1 MEISFIIGLFILGT
15 IFGSFYNVVAYRLP
29 KGESIVYPSSH
40 CPNCNHVLNWFELI
54 PIISYILQKGRCFN
68 CKCKISI
75 FYPIAE
81 IVCGLLFVICYL
93 SFGISL
99 DLIIALTFTSL
110 LIIVILS
117 DYYYMIIEDSVLII
131 FGVLLII
138 EIYFI
143 YGFDILLNSLLSAII
158 SFIIMLL
165 LKLFGDFI
173 FKRESMGGGD
183 IKLMAIFGLI
193 IGWKLAIISIF
204 LSAFIALPVSI
215 FILKTNKNHEI
226 PYGPFLSIAA
236 LILYYSHINFDVILS
251 IITSIEIF

>member
-1 MEISFIIGLFILGT
+1 MEISIMLGLFILGT

-29 KGESIVYPSSH
+29 KGESILYPSSH
-40 CPNCNHVLNWFELI
+40 CPNCNHKLKPLELI
-54 PIISYILQKGRCFN
+54 PILSYILQKGKCVN
-68 CKCKISI
+68 CKDKISI
-75 FYPIAE
+75 FYPISE
-81 IVCGLLFVICYL
+81 IICGLLFVICYL
-93 SFGISL
+93 SFGISYN
-99 DLIIALTFTSL
+99 LIIALTFASL

-117 DYYYMIIEDSVLII
+117 DYYYMIIEDSILII
-131 FGVLLII
+131 FSILLIV

-143 YGFDILLNSLLSAII
+143 SGLDVLLNSLLSALI

-183 IKLMAIFGLI
+183 IKLMAVFGLV
-193 IGWKLAIISIF
+193 IGWELSIISIF
-204 LSAFIALPVSI
+204 LSAFIALPISV

-236 LILYYSHINFDVILS
+236 LIIYFSHIDINFIL
-251 IITSIEIF
+251 ELLKN

>member
-1 MEISFIIGLFILGT
+1 MELSIIIGLFVLGT
-15 IFGSFYNVVAYRLP
+15 ILGSFYNVVAYRLP
-29 KGESIVYPSSH
+29 KGESIIYPASH
-40 CPNCNHVLNWFELI
+40 CPNCNHKLRPWELI
-54 PIISYILQKGRCFN
+54 PIFSYLLQKGKCSK
-68 CKCKISI
+68 CKQKISI
-75 FYPIAE
+75 FYPISE
-81 IVCGLLFVICYL
+81 ILCGSLFVFCYL
-93 SFGISL
+93 SFEISL

-131 FGVLLII
+131 FSILLII

-143 YGFDILLNSLLSAII
+143 HGFNYLLDHLSSAVIA
-158 SFIIMLL
+158 FLIMYL
-165 LKLFGDFI
+165 LKLAGDFI

-183 IKLMAIFGLI
+183 IKLMAVFGLM
-193 IGWKLAIISIF
+193 IGWKMSIITIF

-236 LILYYSHINFDVILS
+236 LIIYFTHLDMSTIINFL
-251 IITSIEIF
+251 TSLYL

>member
-1 MEISFIIGLFILGT
+1 MEISIIIGLFILGT

-29 KGESIVYPSSH
+29 KGESIIYPSSH
-40 CPNCNHVLNWFELI
+40 CPNCNHKLKPLELI
-54 PIISYILQKGRCFN
+54 PIISYILQKGKCVN
-68 CKCKISI
+68 CKQKISI
-75 FYPIAE
+75 FYPISE
-81 IVCGLLFVICYL
+81 IICGLLFVMCYI

-131 FGVLLII
+131 FSIFLII

-143 YGFDILLNSLLSAII
+143 NGVNVLLNSLLSSLI
-158 SFIIMLL
+158 SFVIMLL

-173 FKRESMGGGD
+173 FKKESMGGGD
-183 IKLMAIFGLI
+183 IKLMAVFGLV
-193 IGWKLAIISIF
+193 IGWELSIISIF
-204 LSAFIALPVSI
+204 LSAFIALPVSV

-236 LILYYSHINFDVILS
+236 LILYFSKIDINMILS
-251 IITSIEIF
+251 LLSY

>member
-1 MEISFIIGLFILGT
+1 MELSIIIGLFVLGT
-15 IFGSFYNVVAYRLP
+15 ILGSFYNVVAYRLP
-29 KGESIVYPSSH
+29 KGESIIYPASH
-40 CPNCNHVLNWFELI
+40 CPNCNHKLRPWELI
-54 PIISYILQKGRCFN
+54 PIFSYLLQRGKCSK
-68 CKCKISI
+68 CKQKISI
-75 FYPIAE
+75 FYPISE
-81 IVCGLLFVICYL
+81 ILCGLLFVFCYL
-93 SFGISL
+93 SFGISF

-131 FGVLLII
+131 FSILLII

-143 YGFDILLNSLLSAII
+143 HGFNYLLDHLSSAVIA
-158 SFIIMLL
+158 FLIMYL
-165 LKLFGDFI
+165 LKLAGDFI

-183 IKLMAIFGLI
+183 IKLMAVFGLM
-193 IGWKLAIISIF
+193 IGWKMSIITIF

-236 LILYYSHINFDVILS
+236 LIIYFTHLDMSTIINFL
-251 IITSIEIF
+251 TSLYL

>member
-1 MEISFIIGLFILGT
+1 MEISIIILLFILGT

-40 CPNCNHVLNWFELI
+40 CPNCNHKLKPLELI
-54 PIISYILQKGRCFN
+54 PILSYILQKGRCVN
-68 CKCKISI
+68 CKQKISI

-81 IVCGLLFVICYL
+81 IICGLLFVICYL
-93 SFGISL
+93 SFGISF

-117 DYYYMIIEDSVLII
+117 DYYYMIIEDSVLIV
-131 FGVLLII
+131 FSLLLII

-143 YGFDILLNSLLSAII
+143 NGLDVLLHSLLSALI

-183 IKLMAIFGLI
+183 IKLMAVFGLI
-193 IGWKLAIISIF
+193 IGWELSIIAIF
-204 LSAFIALPVSI
+204 LSAFIALPVSV
-215 FILKTNKNHEI
+215 FIMKTNKNHEI
-226 PYGPFLSIAA
+226 PYGPFLSMAA
-236 LILYYSHINFDVILS
+236 LIIYFSHIDIN
-251 IITSIEIF
+251 IIFQLLMS

>member
-1 MEISFIIGLFILGT
+1 MEISIIILLFILGT

-40 CPNCNHVLNWFELI
+40 CPNCNHKLKPLELI
-54 PIISYILQKGRCFN
+54 PILSYILQKGRCVN
-68 CKCKISI
+68 CKQKISI

-81 IVCGLLFVICYL
+81 IICGLLFVICYL
-93 SFGISL
+93 SFGISF

-117 DYYYMIIEDSVLII
+117 DYYYMIIEDSVLIV
-131 FGVLLII
+131 FSLLLII

-143 YGFDILLNSLLSAII
+143 NGLDVLLHSLLSALI

-183 IKLMAIFGLI
+183 IKLMAVFGLM
-193 IGWKLAIISIF
+193 IGWELSIITIF
-204 LSAFIALPVSI
+204 LSAFIALPVSV
-215 FILKTNKNHEI
+215 FIMKTNKNHEI
-226 PYGPFLSIAA
+226 PYGPFLSMAA
-236 LILYYSHINFDVILS
+236 LIIYFSHIDIN
-251 IITSIEIF
+251 IIFQLLMS